1 MFGLAAGIEGYMMTK
16 VPLHLRF
23 AAVIGGL
30 MAIDPGYVT
39 DIIGFVLIALVFAL
53 QIIGARKEAAD

>member
-1 MFGLAAGIEGYMMTK
+1 MTK
-16 VPLHLRF
+16 VPIPLRF

-53 QIIGARKEAAD
+53 QIIGARKEKTA